1 MALDPIVAV
10 MTIKTVD
17 HLDVSEGPGDHTR

>member
-1 MALDPIVAV
+1 MAFGPIVAV

-17 HLDVSEGPGDHTR
+17 HLDVSKGPRDHTR